1 MSFILLSNLTP
12 SLNLI
17 NLFLW
22 RPHLNAHSIKSMHP
36 RWGAGMS
43 YSNPDLASL
52 LIYDGSMQANYFE
65 S

>member
-17 NLFLW
+17 HLFYGA
-22 RPHLNAHSIKSMHP
+22 HLNAHSIKSMQP

-43 YSNPDLASL
+43 YGNPDLASL